1 MDLLPSDHR
10 TLFAAAVVRL
20 SRQRP
25 AARPLLEALALAQG
39 RGLPRIDRTWATA
52 ANALG
57 HDVTVTEV
65 DIDRL
70 LEAAAPYIMLD
81 AAHGQS
87 VYRLAHRT
95 FAEYFLDG
103 VDGSGNGS
111 GSASDRLPVPEQH
124 RRIVYA
130 FIAAAT
136 RALPAPPNPYLV
148 FHLASHTAEA
158 QAWSALAGAAGLL
171 DHLDPDAVA
180 AEVLR
185 TAFGRTDTPP
195 DIAAFLHA
203 RHLLARI
210 PRKERAVAR
219 AIAAARLTGIP
230 VSPEKDPPVSAFA
243 IRWLAG
249 QADNSLSFS
258 TSKRT
263 RHGVSERWVITR
275 RIFVGVADHWEDVR
289 KRPRQPGFVAD
300 TAYTGPPGVVRW
312 ARLVRETMH
321 VVLPGHAGPVRVLTP
336 VPLPDGRVLLAS
348 GGDDTTVRLWD
359 PVTGHAAGDPLT
371 GHENPVRALAPV
383 PLPDGRVLLASGG
396 DDTTVR
402 LWDPVTGHAA
412 GDPLTGHENP
422 VRALASIRLP
432 DGRTWLVSCAESA
445 STFGYSRHLL
455 RAWNMTDSE
464 PVQFAFPPPDFQ
476 LAVRNVTAVPRPDGR
491 TLLALNGDFAGSEMR
506 LWDPATNEFRKYRIG
521 GIFDRIDASG
531 VVPLSDGRLLL
542 VTVKGRTIA
551 IQETGDDA
559 ELQQD
564 ESRPDGELLVGQS
577 GTVLAISAVPLQ
589 DGRTLLATAGDDGS
603 VRLWNPAVAVSP
615 EHAVSPEQEQAVSV
629 EASDAG
635 RLPGADARVPADADA
650 LAVTAIAVVAL
661 AGEQVLL
668 ATGGQDELARRWDSA
683 SGVLVGPP
691 LAVQSGRT
699 RWFTGTEAVAA
710 VPLADGRVAIAA
722 GSGRTVRLW
731 DPVTGAA
738 IGKPSKT
745 CHVVRLPWDRAL
757 SWDWALLWNARRLS
771 AAAGAPVSAMTAIR
785 RPDGKTLLVI
795 GSGRTVQF
803 WIPDPKPRRLR
814 RLRVPRPGTIRAVA
828 ALSLP
833 GADVLIASAGDDAT
847 IRLWDPATGRAHG
860 EPLTGHDGPVRAL
873 APMTLP
879 DRQVLLASSGDDAT
893 IRLWDPATGRA
904 HGEPL
909 TGHDGPVRA
918 LAPMTLPDRQV
929 LLASAGDD
937 ATIRLWD
944 PATGSI
950 ARIVTLGVAASSM
963 AAEQGKL
970 YVGSTVGLL
979 ALDVAAL
986 TQT

>member
-1 MDLLPSDHR
+1 MDLLPGDHR
-10 TLFAAAVVRL
+10 ALFAAAIVRL

-25 AARPLLEALALAQG
+25 AVRPLLEALALAQG

-57 HDVTVTEV
+57 YDVTMTEV

-70 LEAAAPYIMLD
+70 LEAAAPYVMLD

-103 VDGSGNGS
+103 VDGSGPAS
-111 GSASDRLPVPEQH
+111 GGPSSHLPVPEQH

-130 FIAAAT
+130 LIAAAT

-158 QAWSALAGAAGLL
+158 QAWSALADAAGLL
-171 DHLDPDAVA
+171 DFLDPDAVA

-195 DIAAFLHA
+195 DIATFLHA

-210 PRKERAVAR
+210 PRDERAVVR
-219 AIAAARLTGIP
+219 AIAAARLTGVP
-230 VSPEKDPPVSAFA
+230 VSPEKDPPISAFA

-249 QADNSLSFS
+249 QADKRLSS
-258 TSKRT
+258 TTNTRT
-263 RHGVSERWVITR
+263 RHGVSERWVITPR
-275 RIFVGVADHWEDVR
+275 VFVGVTGHWQDVR
-289 KRPRQPGFVAD
+289 HRPRQPGSATD
-300 TAYTGPPGVVRW
+300 TAHTGSSGVVRW
-312 ARLVRETMH
+312 VRLVRETMH

-359 PVTGHAAGDPLT
+359 PVTGHPAGDPLT
-371 GHENPVRALAPV
+371 GHETPVRALAPV

-402 LWDPVTGHAA
+402 LWDPVTGHPA
-412 GDPLTGHENP
+412 GDPLTGHETP
-422 VRALASIRLP
+422 VRALAAVPLP
-432 DGRTWLVSCAESA
+432 DGRTWLVSCAESV
-445 STFGYSRHLL
+445 SPTSGYISSHSLL
-455 RAWNMTDSE
+455 AWNMIDSK
-464 PVQFAFPPPDFQ
+464 PVRFAFPPPDFH
-476 LAVRNVTAVPRPDGR
+476 LAIRNVAAIPRPDGR
-491 TLLALNGDFAGSEMR
+491 TLLALEGRFAGTEMR
-506 LWDPATNEFRKYRIG
+506 LWDPATNEVWKYRIG
-521 GIFDRIDASG
+521 EIFDRIAASG
-531 VVPLSDGRLLL
+531 VVPLPDGRLLL
-542 VTVKGRTIA
+542 IMASGRTVA
-551 IQETGDDA
+551 VWETGGEA
-559 ELQQD
+559 EPRPD
-564 ESRPDGELLVGQS
+564 ESLPDGQLLVGQG
-577 GTVLAISAVPLQ
+577 GTVLAISAVPLP
-589 DGRTLLATAGDDGS
+589 DGRTLLVTAGDDGS

-629 EASDAG
+629 EANDAG
-635 RLPGADARVPADADA
+635 RLPDADARAPADADE
-650 LAVTAIAVVAL
+650 LGVTAIAVVPL
-661 AGEQVLL
+661 ADGRVLL
-668 ATGGQDELARRWDSA
+668 ATGGQDELVRRWDSA
-683 SGVLVGPP
+683 SGVLIGPP
-691 LAVQSGRT
+691 LAAQSGRT

-731 DPVTGAA
+731 DPVSGVP
-738 IGKPSKT
+738 IGEPRQT
-745 CHVVRLPWDRAL
+745 CRVVRLPWDRAL
-757 SWDWALLWNARRLS
+757 LWNARLLS

-803 WIPDPKPRRLR
+803 WAPDPKPRRLR
-814 RLRVPRPGTIRAVA
+814 RLRVRRPGTVRAVA
-828 ALSLP
+828 TVSLP
-833 GADVLIASAGDDAT
+833 GGDVLIASGGDNKEIELWNLDTGRSEGRLEGHDGTVRALAPVTLPDGQELLASAGDDAT
-847 IRLWDPATGRAHG
+847 VRLWDPATGRAHG

-873 APMTLP
+873 APVTLP
-879 DRQVLLASSGDDAT
+879 DGQV
-893 IRLWDPATGRA
+893 R
-904 HGEPL
+904 
-909 TGHDGPVRA
+909 
-918 LAPMTLPDRQV
+918 
-929 LLASAGDD
+929 LASAGDD

-944 PATGSI
+944 PATGCI

-979 ALDVAAL
+979 ALDIAAL
-986 TQT
+986 MQT